1 MFIIPMAIFKLSL
14 VLGKTEKLESSTLWR
29 RPPTSR
35 IRGLE
40 KKSYVVRNV
49 KHAQGISIS
58 PLSWSDNPV
67 MVKLT
72 SKG

>member
-1 MFIIPMAIFKLSL
+1 MAILKLSL

-40 KKSYVVRNV
+40 KKSYVVRNM
-49 KHAQGISIS
+49 KHVQGISIS
-58 PLSWSDNPV
+58 PLS
-67 MVKLT
+67 
-72 SKG
+72 

>member
-1 MFIIPMAIFKLSL
+1 MAILKLSL

-35 IRGLE
+35 IKGLE
-40 KKSYVVRNV
+40 KKSYVVSNV
-49 KHAQGISIS
+49 RHARGISIS

-67 MVKLT
+67 MVKFENHR
-72 SKG
+72 